1 MMNVRHSLRRKSATA
16 EINISPLIDLVFL
29 LLIFFM
35 VTTSF
40 VRETGVEVERP
51 IASTAVASDSSNIMI
66 AVTDKGEVFFDRQR
80 VDIRTVRSHIARA
93 IAENPGA
100 EVIVVADRLSHTG
113 VVVQVMDQSR
123 LAGAQ
128 RVNLAATEGG
138 AGR

>member
-16 EINISPLIDLVFL
+16 DINISPLIDLVFL

-51 IASTAVASDSSNIMI
+51 TASTATASDSSNILI
-66 AVTDKGEVFFDRQR
+66 AVTDQGEVYFDHQR
-80 VDIRTVRSHIARA
+80 VDIRTVRGHIARA

-100 EVIVVADRLSHTG
+100 EVIVVADRFSHTG
-113 VVVQVMDQSR
+113 VVVQVMDQCR
-123 LAGAQ
+123 LAGAV
-128 RVNLAATEGG
+128 RVNLAASEGSV
-138 AGR
+138 GR